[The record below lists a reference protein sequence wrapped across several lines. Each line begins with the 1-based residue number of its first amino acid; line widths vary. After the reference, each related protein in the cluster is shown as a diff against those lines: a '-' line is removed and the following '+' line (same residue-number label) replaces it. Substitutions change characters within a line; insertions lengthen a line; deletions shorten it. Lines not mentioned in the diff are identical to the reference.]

1 MKGERRM
8 YEELIAKMNPCP
20 KLNLQWYKNED
31 LYSDGEVEDFI
42 IKIIAENRPEDYS
55 NAVYEQ
61 FNWPIYYHLSPLR
74 KNILNWYKFKPDSS
88 VLEIGCGMGAITSV
102 LCDECKDV
110 TAVELSRKRA
120 TATLLRCREKENLEI
135 IVGNLNDIE
144 FDKNMTILH

>member
-1 MKGERRM
+1 M

-88 VLEIGCGMGAITSV
+88 VLEIGCGMGALQVYCAMNVRMLRQWNSQENV
-102 LCDECKDV
+102 QQQRFSG
-110 TAVELSRKRA
+110 AVKKKILR
-120 TATLLRCREKENLEI
+120 LLLE
-135 IVGNLNDIE
+135 
-144 FDKNMTILH
+144 T

>member
-1 MKGERRM
+1 M

-120 TATLLRCREKENLEI
+120 TATVSFRINQ
-135 IVGNLNDIE
+135 G
-144 FDKNMTILH
+144 

>member
-55 NAVYEQ
+55 NASMS
-61 FNWPIYYHLSPLR
+61 NL
-74 KNILNWYKFKPDSS
+74 
-88 VLEIGCGMGAITSV
+88 IGRYIIIC
-102 LCDECKDV
+102 
-110 TAVELSRKRA
+110 R
-120 TATLLRCREKENLEI
+120 RCEKI
-135 IVGNLNDIE
+135 
-144 FDKNMTILH
+144 F

>member
-1 MKGERRM
+1 M

-88 VLEIGCGMGAITSV
+88 VLEIGVVWAQLQVYCAMNVRMLRQWNSQENVQQQRFSGAVKKKI
-102 LCDECKDV
+102 L
-110 TAVELSRKRA
+110 R
-120 TATLLRCREKENLEI
+120 LLLE
-135 IVGNLNDIE
+135 
-144 FDKNMTILH
+144 T

>member
-1 MKGERRM
+1 M
-8 YEELIAKMNPCP
+8 YEELIAKMNPRP
-20 KLNLQWYKNED
+20 KFNLQWYKNED

-88 VLEIGCGMGAITSV
+88 VLEIGCGMGAITNV

-120 TATLLRCREKENLEI
+120 TATLRLCRVKKNLEI

-144 FDKNMTILH
+144 FEKKLIILH

>member
-1 MKGERRM
+1 M
-8 YEELIAKMNPCP
+8 YEELIAKMNPRP
-20 KLNLQWYKNED
+20 KFNLQWYKNED

-88 VLEIGCGMGAITSV
+88 VLEIGCGMGAIRMYCAMNVRMLRQWNSQENV
-102 LCDECKDV
+102 RQQRFYD
-110 TAVELSRKRA
+110 AVKRKILRLS
-120 TATLLRCREKENLEI
+120 LEI
-135 IVGNLNDIE
+135 
-144 FDKNMTILH
+144 

>member
-1 MKGERRM
+1 M

-61 FNWPIYYHLSPLR
+61 F
-74 KNILNWYKFKPDSS
+74 
-88 VLEIGCGMGAITSV
+88 IGRYIII
-102 LCDECKDV
+102 
-110 TAVELSRKRA
+110 
-120 TATLLRCREKENLEI
+120 CRRYEKI
-135 IVGNLNDIE
+135 
-144 FDKNMTILH
+144 F

>member
-1 MKGERRM
+1 M

-20 KLNLQWYKNED
+20 KFNLQWYKNED

-110 TAVELSRKRA
+110 TWNSQENVQQQRFSGAVKKKILR
-120 TATLLRCREKENLEI
+120 LLLE
-135 IVGNLNDIE
+135 
-144 FDKNMTILH
+144 T